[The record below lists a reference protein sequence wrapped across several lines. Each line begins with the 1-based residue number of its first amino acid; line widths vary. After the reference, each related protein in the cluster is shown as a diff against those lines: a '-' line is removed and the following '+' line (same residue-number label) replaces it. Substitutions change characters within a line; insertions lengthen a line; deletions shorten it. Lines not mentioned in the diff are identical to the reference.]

1 MGPGTLTSI
10 LGVALNILG
19 PVFLIICLVVL
30 LNRRFSLDVRTVS
43 RIVLYLFSPCLVF
56 NTIAKTELRI
66 EELGLILVMAIG
78 SSLVMTLI
86 GWVVARAFRFGRT
99 LESAFL
105 LSLAIANAG
114 NYGIPVNEFAFGPPG
129 LERAVLFNVA
139 MNVVASTLG
148 IYLASRGKASAR
160 RSLLN
165 ILMFPMIYAIVL
177 GLLFNVQ
184 EWTLPLPL
192 ERVVD
197 LLSQA
202 TVPCMLLVL
211 GLQLT
216 RASLKGRG
224 GPLVLAILL
233 RLAIAP
239 VVAFGLSG
247 WLGLTGTTRLAAIV
261 ETSMPTAVV
270 STLLAQEFGSDAE
283 FVGSVTLG
291 STLASLVSLSVLLS
305 ILM

>member
-1 MGPGTLTSI
+1 MTSI
-10 LGVALNILG
+10 LGVAVNILG
-19 PVFLIICLVVL
+19 PVFLIIGLVLL

-43 RIVLYLFSPCLVF
+43 RIVLYLFSPCLAF
-56 NTIAKTELRI
+56 NTIARTELRI
-66 EELGLILVMAIG
+66 EELGLIVAMAVG
-78 SSLVMTLI
+78 SSLVMTVI
-86 GWVVARAFRFGRT
+86 GWGLARMFRFGRT

-105 LSLAIANAG
+105 LSVAIANAG
-114 NYGIPVNEFAFGPPG
+114 NYGMPVNEFAFGPPG

-148 IYLASRGKASAR
+148 IYLASRGRASVR

-165 ILMFPMIYAIVL
+165 ILMLPMIYAIVL

-184 EWTLPLPL
+184 QWALPLPVQ
-192 ERVVD
+192 RVVD

-202 TVPCMLLVL
+202 TVPCMLVVL
-211 GLQLT
+211 GLQLS
-216 RASLKGRG
+216 RASLKGKG
-224 GPLVLAILL
+224 GPLVLAIFA

-239 VVAFGLSG
+239 VVAFALSG
-247 WLGLTGTTRLAAIV
+247 WLGLTGTTRLVAII

-283 FVGSVTLG
+283 FVSSVTLG
-291 STLASLVSLSVLLS
+291 STLASLVSLSVLLA